1 MAIRVKL
8 KVVNS
13 LIVAKPSFATHAS
26 PTSTILVKGFTN
38 LGGSVAK
45 LDQLIDV
52 IETNDAQTGDTL
64 VYDKTIDKYTV
75 KAGSLDGGVF

>member
-1 MAIRVKL
+1 MAIRVRL
-8 KVVNS
+8 K
-13 LIVAKPSFATHAS
+13 FATPAS

-38 LGGSVAK
+38 LGGSAAK

-75 KAGSLDGGVF
+75 KAGSLDGGDF